1 MVKQTIEV
9 LITIDNLGTMTTES
23 YLMPIRLYNT
33 LTKQIE
39 DLKPLKKVIGL
50 YTCGPTV
57 YNFAHIGNLRTFVFE
72 DVLKRTLIYNGLK
85 VKHIMNITDVG
96 HLTSD
101 ADTGE
106 DKMEKGAARE
116 GKSAW
121 GVAKFYEKKF
131 KEDLL
136 ALNIIKATKYPKAT
150 DHIKEQIALIKQ
162 LEQKG
167 FTYQTRDGVYFDTSK
182 LPDYGKL
189 ANLKNQS
196 LEAGARVEMGEKKNP
211 TDFALWKLSPR
222 DQKRQ
227 MEWKS
232 PWGVGFPG
240 WHIECSAMA
249 VKYLGQPF
257 DIHAGGIDHVPVHH
271 TNEIAQSEAAADK
284 PLANLWMHGEFLLI
298 NSDKMSKS
306 GDNFITLQ
314 TLREHG
320 ISPVAYRY
328 FLLQAHYRKQL
339 TFSWEALQ
347 AAQTGLKHLYEEA
360 LELKKMS
367 WKNIDHKIIKKI
379 QIDNETNFINNI
391 YNDLN
396 VPGAIAYIWAH
407 LHQNWIMKY
416 ETLLKFDEVL
426 GLDIKNNVNALEKIK
441 EEKIPAEIK
450 KLVAERDLARKNKN
464 WSESDRLRAELEKQG
479 YAVEDS
485 KMGTKVTKTV

>member
-23 YLMPIRLYNT
+23 YLMPIKLYNT

-72 DVLKRTLIYNGLK
+72 DILKRALIYNGLK

-167 FTYQTRDGVYFDTSK
+167 FTYQTRDGVYFGTSK

-271 TNEIAQSEAAADK
+271 TNEIAQSEAAAGK

-306 GDNFITLQ
+306 GENFITLQ

-347 AAQTGLKHLYEEA
+347 AARTGLNHLYNIVRSWSGNSKIGCAEYEGKFLKAINDDLNMPEA
-360 LELKKMS
+360 LAIMWKLVKDEGLPASAKKES
-367 WKNIDHKIIKKI
+367 L
-379 QIDNETNFINNI
+379 FR
-391 YNDLN
+391 
-396 VPGAIAYIWAH
+396 
-407 LHQNWIMKY
+407 
-416 ETLLKFDEVL
+416 FDEVL
-426 GLDIKNNVNALEKIK
+426 GLEIKKNLKVKT
-441 EEKIPAEIK
+441 EKIPAEIK

-485 KMGTKVTKTV
+485 NAGTKVTKII